1 MTENASEFVLQLPVP
16 IKVGEQSIASLTIRE
31 PTVGDMLAAIE
42 KTGTG
47 VTIKLLALTSGQ
59 DEAVIRAL
67 PSRQS
72 QKAFK
77 FLGKFLEQVDSVK
90 SVAASAAD
98 APPTMTI
105 NLRAPIETSGKYC
118 DRLELHEPTLGDLAK
133 ADGDSGLKHAITLMT
148 VSSGQIRAVIE
159 RMPITEFTQA
169 ARYLLAFLAM
179 PDADPVGQVH

>member
-16 IKVGEQSIASLTIRE
+16 ITVGDQSIPSLTIRE

-42 KTGTG
+42 QTGTG
-47 VTIKLLALTSGQ
+47 VTIKLLALTSNQ

-72 QKAFK
+72 QKAFQ
-77 FLGKFLEQVDSVK
+77 FLGKFLEQVESVIAVK
-90 SVAASAAD
+90 AHAEMLPDTLTVS
-98 APPTMTI
+98 
-105 NLRAPIETSGKYC
+105 LRAPIETSGKYC
-118 DRLELHEPTLGDLAK
+118 DRLELHEPTLGELAK
-133 ADGDSGLKHAITLMT
+133 TDGDSGLKHAITLMS

-159 RMPITEFTQA
+159 RMPITEFTEA

-179 PDADPVGQVH
+179 PATDPATSLN